1 MQGTLNIRLREEA
14 ASRGCGVAGEDETP
28 GKEVPG
34 DEAPGEEVPGQQLMK
49 QWGLRSEGAVEESG
63 VALRREIGKT
73 LEGGHPPKAKV
84 RLRRRWPTQVPTKL
98 GTNLVGVPSSGAAR
112 HRSLL
117 RPDLRSLGA
126 SPWSHGSP

>member
-34 DEAPGEEVPGQQLMK
+34 DEAPGEEVPGQELMK

-73 LEGGHPPKAKV
+73 LEGGHHPKAKV
-84 RLRRRWPTQVPTKL
+84 CEKGPATQEAVANTSPHETRNEPRRCP
-98 GTNLVGVPSSGAAR
+98 
-112 HRSLL
+112 LL
-117 RPDLRSLGA
+117 RCCPALLT
-126 SPWSHGSP
+126 PET